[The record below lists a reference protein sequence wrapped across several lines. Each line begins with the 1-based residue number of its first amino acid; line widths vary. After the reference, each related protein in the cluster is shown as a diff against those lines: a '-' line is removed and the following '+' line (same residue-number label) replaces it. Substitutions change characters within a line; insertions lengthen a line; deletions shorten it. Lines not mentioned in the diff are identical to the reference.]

1 MRPRDR
7 GRKPRVQGAG
17 ILLPFLRLLWPP
29 AKHHTPTMLALIRS
43 IPAAALVLPFCAS
56 AQFTVYTSTNSD
68 LTSDF
73 VTGLAPDTNGVWV
86 ATTEGLNHFDGLTW
100 NNWTTGNSN
109 LAADIVT
116 DLAVDNDGNLWSWN
130 YDQGCS
136 VFDGTTFQQFTGA
149 DGLSDNSGSNVMVLN
164 NTVYAGTYSGLSTF
178 EGASWSTINTG
189 SSDLPNDDV
198 RDCDID
204 GSGGLWVPTFGG
216 GIAYFDG
223 AWTVYNTGNSDLPY
237 DEVLVARVHPNGHVW
252 IGTRNGLVDKNGDEF
267 VVYTTDNSILEDNDI
282 RNIEFGNEGEVV
294 ICTRYGGVY
303 TIGTDGTWASY
314 TTLNSNLPSD
324 ETWESLVDD
333 NGNLWLATSM
343 GLATIA
349 GWSSSTTVAQA
360 ASFPEAQVSIHNGR
374 LQVSI
379 PEGSAHVR
387 LFDDLG
393 RNVWNSAGPV
403 TGVQQDMSALATG
416 VYHVALWNDRGQ
428 RVWKVR
434 ME

>member
-1 MRPRDR
+1 MTVFTRC
-7 GRKPRVQGAG
+7 
-17 ILLPFLRLLWPP
+17 IP
-29 AKHHTPTMLALIRS
+29 ALALF
-43 IPAAALVLPFCAS
+43 LPYCAN

-73 VTGLAPDTNGVWV
+73 ITGLAPDTNGVWV
-86 ATTEGLNHFDGLTW
+86 ATTQGLNHFDGLTW

-109 LAADIVT
+109 LAANIVT
-116 DLAVDNDGNLWSWN
+116 DLAVDSDWNLWSWN

-136 VFDGTTFQQFTGA
+136 RFDGNTFQQFTGA

-164 NTVYAGTYSGLSTF
+164 DIVYAGTFSGLSTF
-178 EGASWSTINTG
+178 QGSTWSTINNG
-189 SSDLPNDDV
+189 SSELPNDDV

-204 GSGGLWVPTFGG
+204 GSNGLWIPTFGG
-216 GIAYFDG
+216 GIAYYDG
-223 AWTVYNTGNSDLPY
+223 AWTVYNTVNSDLPH

-252 IGTRNGLVDKNGDEF
+252 MGTRNGLVDYSGGEF
-267 VVYTTDNSILEDNDI
+267 TVYTSDNSILEDNDI

-303 TIGTDGTWASY
+303 TIGTDGSWNSY

-333 NGNLWLATSM
+333 NGNLWLATSL
-343 GLATIA
+343 GLATIP
-349 GWSSSTTVAQA
+349 GWSSSTPVA
-360 ASFPEAQVSIHNGR
+360 EAVPFQEARVSVRNGR

-379 PEGSAHVR
+379 PEGSARVR

-393 RNVWNSAGPV
+393 RTVWNSAGPV
-403 TGVQQDMSALATG
+403 AGVQQDLSSLATG
-416 VYHVALWNDRGQ
+416 VYHVALWNDGGQ
-428 RVWKVR
+428 RVWKVM